1 MRKHRITLYPVR
13 DENPVP
19 QSFMHGEGEAQ
30 QRRDPSTKRVDH
42 PGRIAVTR
50 LSWLTSA
57 VIARGRSEARTQ
69 DADAEVAVGLMSY
82 PQPGEFDRELAGPPV
97 AGLADALL
105 AAAGAAV
112 VRCAGE
118 PEIAADLAAIV
129 E

>member
-69 DADAEVAVGLMSY
+69 HGAGRHHAGLKITPERHHQLAGQRHDGDAAQPSLHVADALTEPTAEVAGGLMS
-82 PQPGEFDRELAGPPV
+82 
-97 AGLADALL
+97 
-105 AAAGAAV
+105 
-112 VRCAGE
+112 
-118 PEIAADLAAIV
+118 
-129 E
+129 

>member
-69 DADAEVAVGLMSY
+69 HGAGRHHAGLKIT
-82 PQPGEFDRELAGPPV
+82 PERHHQLAGPPV